1 MVQYPNIFPVDISKG
16 SVAIVSIN
24 QICMGDA
31 YANRVGAT
39 VKNGNQD
46 VNLSGTCVGKAILA
60 NGQTVPISSGVI
72 DGNTMYV
79 DLIPACYA
87 VEGPIKISV
96 IWQSG
101 SNRATVLVA
110 VGTVL
115 RTESDVIIDPGIII
129 PSVADLIQ
137 EIDDAVS
144 SIPPDYSELLASVA
158 PTFSTSVNYAVGD
171 YVWYSGTLYRFSAA
185 HTAGSWTGSDAIE
198 YTATQEYATIRSSL
212 ETKVPQAVFDFAV
225 ASIAPNFSSATA
237 YTAGQWVWHSGKLYR
252 FTADHAAG
260 AWTGTDAVQAVLAN
274 DLGGEI
280 TDLKIAME
288 DNGLATPV
296 SGTWVTGKRM
306 GTPDVGG
313 TFSDSPGSLSSWR
326 YMKLAC
332 SPGDVFTINAVG
344 SSAFRTWAFAD
355 SDLKCLSRNAL
366 VSGNSV
372 SVNEVITAPDTAAWL
387 YINQNADRGDCY
399 SGAFIIDAV
408 NAISQ
413 QKADLASPAFT
424 GTPTAPTATAGDDS
438 TKIAT
443 TQFVKNAVDTA
454 QTALSTDIGKRIFAK
469 AASQYVT
476 NSQVTL
482 SDVKEDGFYLFNSG
496 VTATDG
502 PQKDGS
508 PVSYSLIGL
517 IVENYSPTRWGTGA
531 FIKQIVFEVSSGD
544 RKEYSRT
551 SKLNGT
557 YYDWMEQSVNNQVVY
572 DVTNNNTYP
581 QYSNTFNITTSPS
594 ITTDTNNWLQPT
606 GDQTDM
612 TGAIMS
618 MLNSTGYCRLAPG
631 TFYVSGSIDMPDG
644 SCIEGCGYNTVLRL
658 KSDVTDGYVL
668 KMKTHNT
675 VKNLRL
681 VGGTSSVTDNF
692 TAAIGTRHAI
702 QFVAKAFPT
711 SAQDSTKTQH
721 CMLDNVWIN
730 YFSGAGINCYN
741 TSDATNRG
749 LYAEQVYIGGCH
761 TGININFH
769 SEFHKFVN
777 VCIRG
782 CYYGVMNNGGN
793 NVFTSCTFHA
803 TTAGFVIDNSQD
815 DQPNNAHGLCAE
827 CTFCHI
833 GNNAGKAIWIRGTDS
848 GYIFSCCQVHYC
860 SINIENS
867 SGIVFQGFEFG
878 RGINDSSDPKPGAS
892 ITITGGALVMFNGCA
907 FKGAPDIS
915 VTNNTAVKFVNCF
928 DFATGNAITA

>member
-1 MVQYPNIFPVDISKG
+1 MAQFVNMRKIDLATGEPAVIALRQLYYADREANRIG
-16 SVAIVSIN
+16 AIV
-24 QICMGDA
+24 MM
-31 YANRVGAT
+31 
-39 VKNGNQD
+39 NGEPFP
-46 VNLSGTCVGKAILA
+46 LSGTCSGTAIRED
-60 NGQTVPISSGVI
+60 GTTVPMSGTVEDNQAYI
-72 DGNTMYV
+72 T
-79 DLIPACYA
+79 LIPDCYA
-87 VEGPIKISV
+87 VEGDIQIFVKLTTGDV
-96 IWQSG
+96 T
-101 SNRATVLVA
+101 ATLAAA
-110 VGTVL
+110 VGTVRL
-115 RTESDVIIDPGIII
+115 TETNAVIDPGEII
-129 PSVADLIQ
+129 PSVSALI
-137 EIDDAVS
+137 
-144 SIPPDYSELLASVA
+144 
-158 PTFSTSVNYAVGD
+158 
-171 YVWYSGTLYRFSAA
+171 
-185 HTAGSWTGSDAIE
+185 TAIND
-198 YTATQEYATIRSSL
+198 
-212 ETKVPQAVFDFAV
+212 AV
-225 ASIAPNFSSATA
+225 ASIPADYSALLAAIAPN
-237 YTAGQWVWHSGKLYR
+237 Y
-252 FTADHAAG
+252 ADLVYPVAAG
-260 AWTGTDAVQAVLAN
+260 TWCWYSGSLNRAAVDIPASESWTASHWETVPLSNALAG
-274 DLGGEI
+274 DVAE
-280 TDLKIAME
+280 LKSAME
-288 DNGLATPV
+288 DNGLATPI
-296 SGTWVTGKRM
+296 SGTWITGKRM
-306 GTPDVGG
+306 GTPAVGG
-313 TFSDSPGSLSSWR
+313 TFSDSPGSISSWR

-344 SSAFRTWAFAD
+344 TSAFRTWAFAD
-355 SDLKCLSRNAL
+355 SDLKCLSQNAI
-366 VSGNSV
+366 VSNTSV
-372 SVNEVITAPDTAAWL
+372 SVNEIITAPDTAAWL

-399 SGAFIIDAV
+399 SGAFIIDSI
-408 NAISQ
+408 NALAQ
-413 QKADLASPAFT
+413 QKANLTSPAFT

-469 AASQYVT
+469 ASNQYVT

-482 SDVKEDGFYLFNSG
+482 SDVKEDGFYLFSSG
-496 VTATDG
+496 VIATDG
-502 PQKDGS
+502 PQKAGS

-531 FIKQIVFEVSSGD
+531 FIRQIVFEVSAGD

-551 SKLNGT
+551 SKLDGT
-557 YYDWMEQSVNNQVVY
+557 YYGWMEQSVNNQVVY
-572 DVTNNNTYP
+572 EVTNNNTYP

-594 ITTDTNNWLQPT
+594 ITTDTNNWLQPA

-644 SCIEGCGYNTVLRL
+644 SCIEGCGYNTVIRL

-681 VGGTSSVTDNF
+681 VGGTSSVADNF

-711 SAQDSTKTQH
+711 SAQDSTQTQH

-803 TTAGFVIDNSQD
+803 TTAGFVIDNSQG

-878 RGINDSSDPKPGAS
+878 RGINSSSDSKPGAS

-928 DFATGNAITA
+928 DFATGNVITA